1 MDARG
6 ALSELAELSAQIE
19 AAAVVR
25 GGTVEGELGDPAL
38 VARLVRA
45 ADELLGAAAG
55 ARPGGPEVERV
66 EVVLPD
72 GGVFVVRGEDRV
84 AVAATVPEPTPGLV
98 LYDLRTCLRRID
110 DEPAAA
116 PKRRRKKTDA
126 DA

>member
-19 AAAVVR
+19 AAAIVR
-25 GGTVEGELGDPAL
+25 AGEVEGELGDPAL

-45 ADELLGAAAG
+45 ADELFGAAADV
-55 ARPGGPEVERV
+55 RPGGAEVERV
-66 EVVLPD
+66 EVVLPE
-72 GGVFVVRGEDRV
+72 GGVFAVRGGERV

-110 DEPAAA
+110 DEPAPA
-116 PKRRRKKTDA
+116 PKRRRRKPDA

>member
-19 AAAVVR
+19 AAAIVR

-45 ADELLGAAAG
+45 ADELLGAAA
-55 ARPGGPEVERV
+55 AVRSGGPEVERV
-66 EVVLPD
+66 EVVLPE
-72 GGVFVVRGEDRV
+72 GGIFVVRGEERL

-110 DEPAAA
+110 EDSAGTS
-116 PKRRRKKTDA
+116 KRRRKKTDA

>member
-6 ALSELAELSAQIE
+6 ALSELAELTAQIE
-19 AAAVVR
+19 AAVIVR
-25 GGTVEGELGDPAL
+25 AGTVEGELGDPVL

-55 ARPGGPEVERV
+55 VRSGGSAVERV
-66 EVVLPD
+66 EVVLPE
-72 GGVFVVRGEDRV
+72 GGIFVVRGEERL

-110 DEPAAA
+110 EEPVAT